1 MGARVAMMRLGRNN
15 RRDHCLELDFTMDLA
30 IRERQAPA
38 TAGVNAP
45 WTVPSQVRAD
55 HLR

>member
-1 MGARVAMMRLGRNN
+1 MGARIAMMRLGSNYRKEH
-15 RRDHCLELDFTMDLA
+15 RIELDFTMDRA

-38 TAGVNAP
+38 TGGVNAP
-45 WTVPSQVRAD
+45 WTAPSQARAD

>member
-1 MGARVAMMRLGRNN
+1 LGETTEGIIVI
-15 RRDHCLELDFTMDLA
+15 ELDFTMDLA

-38 TAGVNAP
+38 TGGVNAP
-45 WTVPSQVRAD
+45 WTVPSQARAD